1 MRNPKDER
9 KMEILRKQLER
20 IEIERERLQRR
31 ENFFYVIMISV
42 VVVLLI
48 WLISIIK

>member
-31 ENFFYVIMISV
+31 ENFFYVIMIST

-48 WLISIIK
+48 WFISIIK